1 MIKGN
6 SGNRFLTEV
15 RARAV
20 RLVLEN
26 EVDYP
31 SRSKAVVSISGKI
44 GCSPETLRDW
54 VKKQAVE
61 SGDRD
66 GITLSEREELKALQ
80 RENRE
85 LKQANDILRK
95 ASAFFAAADLD
106 RLRKR

>member
-6 SGNRFLTEV
+6 SGNRFSTEV

-26 EVDYP
+26 EADYP
-31 SRSKAVVSISGKI
+31 SRSKAVVSISGQI